1 MAATSQAMSSGRG
14 ALSGHL
20 TVEEMGKSWPLIG
33 LLVIVILF
41 SGVPAYY
48 LSGWWSVIV
57 SWIFSGISAYV
68 GYYALTKILRQVKA
82 F

>member
-1 MAATSQAMSSGRG
+1 MSGGRA

-20 TVEEMGKSWPLIG
+20 TVEEMRKSWPLIG
-33 LLVIVILF
+33 LLFVVILV
-41 SGVPAYY
+41 SGLPSYY
-48 LSGWWSVIV
+48 LTGWSSVIV

-68 GYYALTKILRQVKA
+68 GYYALTKISRRVKV